1 MDDSIYALAVFQV
14 LAGLG
19 AVMLDCRGQL
29 HIRTMELRLERGQ
42 ATQEVSS
49 RIKTGL
55 GVPDP
60 SLQCFLVMGQVLVS
74 GPVGEDDC
82 HVNQPM

>member
-1 MDDSIYALAVFQV
+1 M

-19 AVMLDCRGQL
+19 AVILGSLAQL
-29 HIRTMELRLERGQ
+29 HITTMELRLERGQ

-49 RIKTGL
+49 RIKTGI

-60 SLQCFLVMGQVLVS
+60 SLQCFLVISQVLVS

-82 HVNQPM
+82 HVSQPM